1 MSDQQVLEGQEIR
14 IRAVQD
20 DQEVAFL
27 KFVTSFNDSEDR
39 EIKQADYLGEN
50 AARFTDLFVGY
61 SGDLEFHVN
70 VGAWNDWE
78 SAKTARAKR
87 ETPAAVFEI
96 VRIDLFSSGDNVTYT
111 YKDVAFGATSTA
123 AASRGEKVKVKTSFK
138 CTERDVQQNAFV

>member
-27 KFVTSFNDSEDR
+27 KFLTSFNDSEDK

-70 VGAWNDWE
+70 VGSWNDWE
-78 SAKTARAKR
+78 ASKRARAQR
-87 ETPAAVFEI
+87 ATPGTVFEI
-96 VRIDLFSSGDNVTYT
+96 VRIDLFSNGDNVTYT
-111 YKDVAFGATSTA
+111 YKDVAWGATSTA
-123 AASRGEKVKVKTSFK
+123 IASRGEKVKVKTSFK
-138 CTERDVQQNAFV
+138 CSVRDEQQNAFV